1 MLIWHGKWYH
11 DRIRNR
17 SGDIP
22 SELRAKT
29 GGLNLSDSWTVL
41 ERSVDGNEIHR
52 RQHTKSDGREL
63 YLYGYDSHRSPR
75 VEGEDLQMVAGS
87 ELRRHP
93 LRGDWSIYAAGR
105 QNRTFKPGAASN
117 PLAPSKPDS
126 PLTEIPFENFELAV
140 FANRF
145 PSLFADASTPS
156 GTGLELQA
164 ARGACEV
171 IVYSPEP
178 EGSLATLSQ
187 ARRRLLVEAWVD
199 RYQALFDAGAAF
211 VLPFENRGDEVGVTL
226 HHPHGQIYGFPIIPA
241 PQQTAL
247 EAFERGYDLAA
258 DVAEWGATYRVQEA
272 GGLASYAPRY
282 ARFPYEVWISA
293 LKPVSGPWAF
303 DETQADGF
311 AHLLGD
317 TVRRYD
323 AFFGRETPC
332 MLSLHA
338 APYGRD
344 GKFQFSAQFYPL
356 LRAPDRVKYLASVE
370 QSTSVF
376 TVDVMPRDAADR
388 LRGAV

>member
-1 MLIWHGKWYH
+1 MDIFRLIEYERDTYIKHLTHSAEHGIEAMKDDWQTL
-11 DRIRNR
+11 DRSIATR
-17 SGDIP
+17 P
-22 SELRAKT
+22 
-29 GGLNLSDSWTVL
+29 V
-41 ERSVDGNEIHR
+41 HR
-52 RQHTKSDGREL
+52 RHHIKSDGRDL
-63 YLYGYDSHRSPR
+63 FLYGYEPHHAAR
-75 VEGEDLQMVAGS
+75 VEGEDLERVVGS

-105 QNRTFKPGAASN
+105 QNRTFKPGAAAN
-117 PLAPSKPDS
+117 PLAPSQPGA
-126 PLTEIPFENFELAV
+126 PLTEIPFGDFELAV

-145 PSLFADASTPS
+145 PSLFAGAEEPS
-156 GTGLELQA
+156 DPSLEMLA

-187 ARRRLLVEAWVD
+187 ARRRLLVEAWID
-199 RYQALFDAGAAF
+199 RYQAMFDAGAAF

-226 HHPHGQIYGFPIIPA
+226 HHPHGQIYGFPIVPA
-241 PQQTAL
+241 PQQYAVD
-247 EAFERGYDLAA
+247 AFERGYDLAA
-258 DVAEWGATYRVQEA
+258 DVKTWGATYRINDA
-272 GGLASYAPRY
+272 GGLVSYAPRY
-282 ARFPYEVWISA
+282 GRFPYEIWISA
-293 LKPVSGPWAF
+293 VDPVSGPWAF

-344 GKFQFSAQFYPL
+344 GRFQFSAQFYPL

-370 QSTSVF
+370 QSTGVF
-376 TVDVMPRDAADR
+376 TVDVMPRDAADK
-388 LRGAV
+388 LRGAI